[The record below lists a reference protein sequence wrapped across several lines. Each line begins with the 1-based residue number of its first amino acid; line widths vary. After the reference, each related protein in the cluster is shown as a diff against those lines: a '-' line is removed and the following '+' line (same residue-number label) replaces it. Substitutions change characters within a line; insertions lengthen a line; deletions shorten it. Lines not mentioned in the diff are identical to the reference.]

1 MGAAESFRLR
11 MAFGAEGGAGELAG
25 EAAELVVVV
34 VVEKPFSEAGWEG
47 EDSEPECSWKF

>member
-11 MAFGAEGGAGELAG
+11 MAFGADGGAGELAG

-34 VVEKPFSEAGWEG
+34 EKPFSEAG
-47 EDSEPECSWKF
+47 

>member
-11 MAFGAEGGAGELAG
+11 MAFGADGGVGELAG

-34 VVEKPFSEAGWEG
+34 VVVVVVVEKPFSEAG
-47 EDSEPECSWKF
+47 